1 MTRYLT
7 LLLPRFMKIREFVRL
22 YENEPLLQTAISL
35 AGQAENSIHLKG
47 LSGSM
52 DAVAAAAWCYQSS
65 DSHVFILNDKEE
77 AAYFADDLQ
86 QLLEKDNKVFL
97 FPSSFKKAYHYE
109 ETDNANVLQRAEVLS
124 WITGA
129 ARQEKPFIVVT
140 YGEALAEKVLNKKSL
155 VSNSWAVTVGEK
167 INFDALHELMH
178 EFHFDKTD
186 FVFEP
191 GQFAV
196 RGFIIDIFSY
206 ASEYPIRIELMD
218 DEVESI
224 RYFHPETQLSVQRAD
239 TAHILPNIRS
249 QMLVDQ
255 RESLLTF
262 VPAGTRLW
270 LRDEESSKAAIQKV
284 FNQVQV
290 EWSGIVEKIGGKG
303 LLTDPAQLYVQ
314 GAEFQKQ
321 TEQFRKIYFGSKAP
335 KNAALVEFSSKPQPS
350 FNKDFN
356 LLGNTLSEFELM
368 GYRNFLCSDSP
379 KQLERLHT
387 IFDEINQGVEFSALY
402 LNLRQGFEDRNQ
414 KLICFTDHQIFER
427 FHRVKGRERFSRS
440 RAMTLKE
447 LKTLQ
452 PGDFVTHIDYGI
464 GRFAGL
470 EKIESA
476 GRQQEAV
483 RLVYRDNDYLFVSIH
498 SLHKIS
504 KYSGKEG
511 EPPAISKL
519 GSEEWENKKKKVKRK
534 VKDIAKDLIN
544 LYAKRRESKGFA
556 FSKDSYLQAELESS
570 FIYEDT
576 PDQAKA
582 TQDVKN
588 DMEKTCPMDRLVC
601 GDVGFGKTEVA
612 IRAAFK
618 AVADS
623 KQVAVLVPTT
633 ILAMQHYKTFR
644 ERLVKF
650 PCNVEYINRFKSQAD
665 ISRTLEKVEKGEI
678 DILIG
683 THMLLGKKVKF
694 KDLGLMI
701 VDEEQKFGVKAKE
714 KLKEIKVNVDNLT
727 LTATPI
733 PRTLQHSLMGSRDLS
748 IIATPPPNR
757 QPVTTEVHTFSET
770 ILRDAVRYELSRGGQ
785 VFFIHNRINDL
796 DQIANV
802 VLKLVPDA
810 KVAVAHGQME
820 GSKLEDVMVKFID
833 GEYDVLVSTN
843 IVESG
848 LDIPNANTIIINQAH
863 MFGLSDVHQMRG
875 RVGRSNKKAYC
886 YLFTPPASVLTS
898 DARKR
903 LQTLEEFSDLGDG
916 FKVAMRDLDI
926 RGAGDLLG
934 AEQSGFITDIGFEA
948 YHKILDEAIQELKET
963 EFKALFESELQLR
976 PEIEECVIE
985 TDLELL
991 IPEQYVG
998 NITERLGLYTQLDEF
1013 KTREELEK
1021 FGTSLADRFGPLPVQ
1036 VKRLMKSVELRW
1048 IGVSLGMEKL
1058 ILKDGTMRGY
1068 FISKPDAAFY
1078 QGDTFGHILEFVK
1091 DNPRLCVLKE
1101 VGKKLMLKFEEVK
1114 SIEKAIELLNRVKG
1128 AEV

>member
-1 MTRYLT
+1 
-7 LLLPRFMKIREFVRL
+7 MK
-22 YENEPLLQTAISL
+22 
-35 AGQAENSIHLKG
+35 
-47 LSGSM
+47 
-52 DAVAAAAWCYQSS
+52 
-65 DSHVFILNDKEE
+65 
-77 AAYFADDLQ
+77 
-86 QLLEKDNKVFL
+86 
-97 FPSSFKKAYHYE
+97 
-109 ETDNANVLQRAEVLS
+109 
-124 WITGA
+124 
-129 ARQEKPFIVVT
+129 
-140 YGEALAEKVLNKKSL
+140 
-155 VSNSWAVTVGEK
+155 
-167 INFDALHELMH
+167 
-178 EFHFDKTD
+178 
-186 FVFEP
+186 
-191 GQFAV
+191 
-196 RGFIIDIFSY
+196 
-206 ASEYPIRIELMD
+206 
-218 DEVESI
+218 
-224 RYFHPETQLSVQRAD
+224 
-239 TAHILPNIRS
+239 
-249 QMLVDQ
+249 
-255 RESLLTF
+255 
-262 VPAGTRLW
+262 
-270 LRDEESSKAAIQKV
+270 DEEYSKAAIQKV
-284 FNQVQV
+284 FNQVKV
-290 EWSGIVEKIGGKG
+290 EWSGIVEAIGGKG
-303 LLTDPAQLYVQ
+303 LLTDPAQLYIQ
-314 GAEFQKQ
+314 GNEFQKQ
-321 TEQFRKIYFGSKAP
+321 ADKFP
-335 KNAALVEFSSKPQPS
+335 KNHFGTKAYGSSEVIDFQSKTQPS

-356 LLGNTLSEFELM
+356 LLGHTLREFEQM

-387 IFDEINQGVEFSALY
+387 ILEEINHGLEFTSLY
-402 LNLRQGFEDRNQ
+402 LNLRAGFEDRNQ

-427 FHRVKGRERFSRS
+427 FHRVKGRDRFSKS

-470 EKIESA
+470 EKIESG

-504 KYSGKEG
+504 RYSGKEG
-511 EPPAISKL
+511 EPPSISKL
-519 GSEEWENKKKKVKRK
+519 GSEEWENKKRKVKKK

-544 LYAKRRESKGFA
+544 LYAKRRESKGYS

-588 DMEKTCPMDRLVC
+588 DMEKPYPMDRLIC

-633 ILAMQHYKTFR
+633 ILAMQHFKTFR
-644 ERLVKF
+644 ERLSKF
-650 PCNVEYINRFKSQAD
+650 PCNVEYINRFKSQAEV
-665 ISRTLEKVEKGEI
+665 SRTLEKVKKGEI

-683 THMLLGKKVKF
+683 THMLLGKKVDF

-714 KLKEIKVNVDNLT
+714 KLKEIKVNVANLT

-757 QPVTTEVHTFSET
+757 QPVSTEVHPFSET

-785 VFFIHNRINDL
+785 VFFIHNRIGEL
-796 DQIANV
+796 EQMANV
-802 VLKLVPDA
+802 VLRLVPDA

-820 GSKLEDVMVKFID
+820 GSKLEDVMLKFID
-833 GEYDVLVSTN
+833 GDYDVLVSTN

-886 YLFTPPASVLTS
+886 FLFTPPATLLTS

-926 RGAGDLLG
+926 RGAGNLLG

-963 EFKALFESELQLR
+963 EFKALFETELQWK
-976 PEIEECVIE
+976 PEIEECVME

-991 IPEQYVG
+991 IPESYVG
-998 NITERLGLYTQLDEF
+998 SISERLGLYTQLDEF
-1013 KTREELEK
+1013 RTKDELEK
-1021 FGTSLADRFGPLPVQ
+1021 FEKNLADRFGPLPVQ

-1058 ILKDGTMRGY
+1058 ILKDGSMRGY
-1068 FISKPDAAFY
+1068 FISKQEAAFY
-1078 QGDTFGHILEFVK
+1078 QGETFGQILEYVNN
-1091 DNPRLCVLKE
+1091 NPGLCVLKE
-1101 VGKKLMLKFEEVK
+1101 VGQKLMLKFEKVT
-1114 SIEKAIELLNRVKG
+1114 SVEKAIEMLSGISIRP
-1128 AEV
+1128 

>member
-1 MTRYLT
+1 M
-7 LLLPRFMKIREFVRL
+7 
-22 YENEPLLQTAISL
+22 
-35 AGQAENSIHLKG
+35 
-47 LSGSM
+47 
-52 DAVAAAAWCYQSS
+52 
-65 DSHVFILNDKEE
+65 
-77 AAYFADDLQ
+77 
-86 QLLEKDNKVFL
+86 LLE
-97 FPSSFKKAYHYE
+97 E
-109 ETDNANVLQRAEVLS
+109 
-124 WITGA
+124 
-129 ARQEKPFIVVT
+129 
-140 YGEALAEKVLNKKSL
+140 
-155 VSNSWAVTVGEK
+155 
-167 INFDALHELMH
+167 
-178 EFHFDKTD
+178 
-186 FVFEP
+186 
-191 GQFAV
+191 
-196 RGFIIDIFSY
+196 
-206 ASEYPIRIELMD
+206 
-218 DEVESI
+218 
-224 RYFHPETQLSVQRAD
+224 
-239 TAHILPNIRS
+239 
-249 QMLVDQ
+249 
-255 RESLLTF
+255 RESFLGFL
-262 VPAGTRLW
+262 PGNTRIW
-270 LRDEESSKAAIQKV
+270 MKDEEYSKAAIQKV
-284 FNQVQV
+284 FNQVKV
-290 EWSGIVEKIGGKG
+290 EWSGIVEAIGGKG
-303 LLTDPAQLYVQ
+303 LLTDPAQLYIQ
-314 GAEFQKQ
+314 GNEFQKQ
-321 TEQFRKIYFGSKAP
+321 ADKFP
-335 KNAALVEFSSKPQPS
+335 KNHFGTKAYGSSEVIDFQSKTQPS

-356 LLGNTLSEFELM
+356 LLGHTLREFEQM

-387 IFDEINQGVEFSALY
+387 ILEEINHGLEFTSLY
-402 LNLRQGFEDRNQ
+402 LNLRAGFEDRNQ

-427 FHRVKGRERFSRS
+427 FHRVKGRDRFSKS

-470 EKIESA
+470 EKIESG

-504 KYSGKEG
+504 RYSGKEG
-511 EPPAISKL
+511 EPPSISKL
-519 GSEEWENKKKKVKRK
+519 GSEEWENKKRKVKKK

-544 LYAKRRESKGFA
+544 LYAKRRESKGYS

-588 DMEKTCPMDRLVC
+588 DMEKPYPMDRLIC

-633 ILAMQHYKTFR
+633 ILAMQHFKTFR
-644 ERLVKF
+644 ERLSKF
-650 PCNVEYINRFKSQAD
+650 PCNVEYINRFKSQAEV
-665 ISRTLEKVEKGEI
+665 SRTLEKVKKGEI

-683 THMLLGKKVKF
+683 THMLLGKKVDF

-757 QPVTTEVHTFSET
+757 QPVSTEVHPFSET

-785 VFFIHNRINDL
+785 VFFIHNRIGEL
-796 DQIANV
+796 EQMANV
-802 VLKLVPDA
+802 VLRLVPDA

-820 GSKLEDVMVKFID
+820 GSNLEDVMLKFID
-833 GEYDVLVSTN
+833 GDYDVLVSTN

-886 YLFTPPASVLTS
+886 FLFTPPATLLTS

-926 RGAGDLLG
+926 RGAGNLLG

-963 EFKALFESELQLR
+963 EFKALFETELQWK
-976 PEIEECVIE
+976 PEIEECVME

-991 IPEQYVG
+991 IPESYVG
-998 NITERLGLYTQLDEF
+998 SISERLGLYTQLDEF
-1013 KTREELEK
+1013 RTKDELEK
-1021 FGTSLADRFGPLPVQ
+1021 FEKNLADRFGPLPVQ

-1058 ILKDGTMRGY
+1058 ILKDGSMRGY
-1068 FISKPDAAFY
+1068 FISKQEAAFY
-1078 QGDTFGHILEFVK
+1078 QGETFGQILEYVNN
-1091 DNPRLCVLKE
+1091 NPGLCVLKE
-1101 VGKKLMLKFEEVK
+1101 VGQKLMLKFEKVT
-1114 SIEKAIELLNRVKG
+1114 SVEKAIEMLSGISIRP
-1128 AEV
+1128 

>member
-1 MTRYLT
+1 
-7 LLLPRFMKIREFVRL
+7 MKIRDFVQL
-22 YENEPLLQTAISL
+22 YQGDPLVQILSQQLHEDQVSSL
-35 AGQAENSIHLKG
+35 FAKG
-47 LSGSM
+47 LAGSM
-52 DAVAAAAWCYQSS
+52 DAIVAAALFYERPAHQL
-65 DSHVFILNDKEE
+65 FILNDKEE
-77 AAYFADDLQ
+77 AAYFAYDLQ
-86 QLLEKDNKVFL
+86 QLVEKETKVLL
-97 FPSSFKKAYHYE
+97 FPSSYKKAYHYE
-109 ETDNANVLQRAEVLS
+109 EIDNANILQRAEVLS
-124 WITGA
+124 AISQVGN
-129 ARQEKPFIVVT
+129 EKILVVS
-140 YGEALAEKVLNKKSL
+140 YGEALAEKVINRKSL
-155 VSNSWAVTVGEK
+155 VSHSWTIQIGDK
-167 INFDALHELMH
+167 IDFDTLHELMH
-178 EFHFDKTD
+178 EFEFEKTD

-196 RGFIIDIFSY
+196 RGFILDIFSY
-206 ASEYPIRIELMD
+206 ASEYPLRVELLD

-224 RYFHPETQLSVQRAD
+224 RYVHPETQLSIEKVDRAG
-239 TAHILPNIRS
+239 ILPNVQS
-249 QMLVDQ
+249 KMLVEK
-255 RESLLTF
+255 RESFLQFIPKETLI
-262 VPAGTRLW
+262 W
-270 LRDEESSKAAIQKV
+270 LKDEENSQAAVQKV
-284 FNQVQV
+284 FQQVSVDFESLIQ
-290 EWSGIVEKIGGKG
+290 SFGAKG
-303 LLTDPAQLYVQ
+303 LITEPAGLYDTGEAFKNQLK
-314 GAEFQKQ
+314 A
-321 TEQFRKIYFGSKAP
+321 FRKLYCGTKAP
-335 KNAALVEFSSKPQPS
+335 KGIPAVEFSAKSQPS

-356 LLGNTLSEFELM
+356 LLGNTLGQFEQR
-368 GYRNFLCSDSP
+368 GFQNFICAASP

-387 IFDEINQGVEFSALY
+387 IFDEIHHGIHFTSLY
-402 LNLRQGFEDRNQ
+402 LDLRQGFEDMNGKR
-414 KLICFTDHQIFER
+414 ICYTDHQIFER
-427 FHRVKGRERFSRS
+427 FHRAGGKDRFSKS
-440 RAMTLKE
+440 KAMTLRE

-452 PGDFVTHIDYGI
+452 PGDFVTHIDFGI

-470 EKIESA
+470 EKIEVA

-511 EPPAISKL
+511 EPPSISKL

-534 VKDIAKDLIN
+534 VKDIAKDLIH
-544 LYAKRRESKGFA
+544 LYAKRKASRGFA
-556 FSKDSYLQAELESS
+556 FSRDTYMQVELESS

-582 TQDVKN
+582 TNDIKS
-588 DMEKTCPMDRLVC
+588 DMEKQSPMDRLVC

-644 ERLVKF
+644 ERLAKF
-650 PCNVEYINRFKSQAD
+650 PCNVEYINRFKSQAE
-665 ISRTLEKVEKGEI
+665 ITKTLDRVKKGEI

-683 THMLLGKKVKF
+683 THMLLGKKVEF

-714 KLKEIKVNVDNLT
+714 KLKEMKVNIDNLT

-770 ILRDAVRYELSRGGQ
+770 ILRDAVRYELERGGQ
-785 VFFIHNRINDL
+785 VFFIHNRIGDL
-796 DQIANV
+796 DQLANL

-820 GSKLEDVMVKFID
+820 GSKLEDVMLKFID
-833 GEYDVLVSTN
+833 GDFDVLVSTN

-848 LDIPNANTIIINQAH
+848 LDIPNANTIIINHAH

-875 RVGRSNKKAYC
+875 RVGRSNRKAYC
-886 YLFTPPASVLTS
+886 YLFTPPMNVLTS

-903 LQTLEEFSDLGDG
+903 LHTLEEFSDLGDG

-934 AEQSGFITDIGFEA
+934 AEQSGFITDLGFEA
-948 YHKILDEAIQELKET
+948 YHQILDEAIQELKET
-963 EFKALFESELQLR
+963 EFKSLFESELSLK
-976 PEIEECVIE
+976 PMLEECVIE

-991 IPEQYVG
+991 IPEKYVG
-998 NITERLGLYTQLDEF
+998 NITERLALYTQLDEF
-1013 KTREELEK
+1013 KTREQLEE
-1021 FGTSLADRFGPLPVQ
+1021 FGRNLADRFGPLPIQ
-1036 VKRLMKSVELRW
+1036 VKQLMKSVELRW
-1048 IGVSLGMEKL
+1048 IAVQLGFEKL
-1058 ILKDGTMRGY
+1058 ILKDGTLRGY
-1068 FISKPDAAFY
+1068 FISKPDSAFY
-1078 QGDTFGHILEFVK
+1078 QSDSFGAVLEYVK
-1091 DNPRLCVLKE
+1091 TNPGTCILKE
-1101 VGKKLMLKFEEVK
+1101 VGQKLMLKFEGVK
-1114 SIEKAIELLNRVKG
+1114 TVEKAMECLASVLGVQ
-1128 AEV
+1128 VTT